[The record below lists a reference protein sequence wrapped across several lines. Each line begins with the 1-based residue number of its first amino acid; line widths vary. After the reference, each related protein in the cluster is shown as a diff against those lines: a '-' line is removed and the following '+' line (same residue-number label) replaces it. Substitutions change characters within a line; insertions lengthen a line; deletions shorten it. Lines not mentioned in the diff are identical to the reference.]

1 MHTSV
6 RPKLVPYHKGG
17 KRLHIGMQEM
27 SAKAKSAT
35 VNMLGTLSNVRR
47 NLGNIIGGRRDLE
60 KEFGNINSTPT
71 PTPTPTPTL
80 TNPNPN
86 PKPNPGN
93 IIGAGDVDSAA
104 AEEAARASFDALRRW
119 AGVDDVE
126 PRVDYMLQEEITDN
140 AYLSVRAAVS

>member
-60 KEFGNINSTPT
+60 KEFGNI
-71 PTPTPTPTL
+71 
-80 TNPNPN
+80 
-86 PKPNPGN
+86 
-93 IIGAGDVDSAA
+93 IGAGDVDSAA
-104 AEEAARASFDALRRW
+104 AEEAARASYDALRRW

-140 AYLSVRAAVS
+140 AYLSVRALTSYALAHKVCSAYLVNDSFIS